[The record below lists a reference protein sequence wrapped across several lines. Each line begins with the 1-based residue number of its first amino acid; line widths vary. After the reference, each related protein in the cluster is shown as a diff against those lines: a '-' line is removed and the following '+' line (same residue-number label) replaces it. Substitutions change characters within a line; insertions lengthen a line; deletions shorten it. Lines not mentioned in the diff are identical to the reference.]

1 MSTLVGGGPRKH
13 SLTLETNSIAREKTL
28 GNRVNVSRV
37 QGAWYGLPV
46 SPDARVSS
54 GTAPRILNQP
64 KTTSLVF
71 DQFKRGCIDQIVRCG
86 RV

>member
-1 MSTLVGGGPRKH
+1 MSTLVGGDPPKH
-13 SLTLETNSIAREKTL
+13 LLTLETNSIAREKTL

-54 GTAPRILNQP
+54 GTAPRILKSEPTKDDEREQ
-64 KTTSLVF
+64 SLA
-71 DQFKRGCIDQIVRCG
+71 

>member
-64 KTTSLVF
+64 KTTSEFSLWSV
-71 DQFKRGCIDQIVRCG
+71 
-86 RV
+86 